1 LLPLHRLDSTS
12 FLTIT
17 ITTTTMTATTAATP
31 ADNKKHIQ
39 VVEKKNDDIIDIDDD
54 VEDIFN
60 LSVGG
65 IFRGT

>member
-1 LLPLHRLDSTS
+1 
-12 FLTIT
+12 
-17 ITTTTMTATTAATP
+17 MTATTAETTP
-31 ADNKKHIQ
+31 ADNKKHIK